1 MGQYVARAEVLRDN
15 LKTNRPLKKERNQ
28 KLLGQYWFAPH
39 GWESI
44 HHTCTIIIPH
54 YVDQIQDENPPL
66 KEALEFAR
74 RADRLEEHRLYHGAL
89 ELYKEAIE
97 SLLPLVG

>member
-28 KLLGQYWFAPH
+28 KLLG
-39 GWESI
+39 I
-44 HHTCTIIIPH
+44 IILICTIFMRLYYMYYNH
-54 YVDQIQDENPPL
+54 LDQIQDENPAL

-74 RADRLEEHRLYHGAL
+74 RADRLEEHRLYHRAL

-97 SLLPLVG
+97 NLLPLVG